1 MITLLIYNYDYRC
14 GKNEKVKGQTS
25 KLKQQKSK
33 VKYQI
38 KQIITI

>member
-1 MITLLIYNYDYRC
+1 MITAV
-14 GKNEKVKGQTS
+14 GKMKKVKGQTS
-25 KLKQQKSK
+25 KLKHQNLK